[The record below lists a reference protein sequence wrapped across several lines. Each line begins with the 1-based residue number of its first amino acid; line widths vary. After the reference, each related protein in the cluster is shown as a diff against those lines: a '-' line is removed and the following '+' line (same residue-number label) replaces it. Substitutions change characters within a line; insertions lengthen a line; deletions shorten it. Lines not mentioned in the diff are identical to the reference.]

1 MTRAPFTGSLTQQPA
16 IPEEGIAAAVDL
28 LRSGRLHRY
37 NTAPGETSEAA
48 ALERGYAEWQGA
60 RYCLALASGGQA
72 MQIALRAAGVEPGAP
87 VLTNSFTLAPVPGAI
102 AAVGGRPVFVEITCD
117 LVIDLDDLTAKARAS
132 GARVLLL
139 SLMRGHLC
147 DMERLMQVAEA
158 EGLRVI
164 EDCAHTMGARW
175 NGTRSGSF
183 GLAGC
188 FSTQTYKH
196 LNSGEG
202 GLLVSDDAE
211 FMARATM
218 LSGSYMLYDR
228 HGAGPDLTAFAE
240 ARLQMPNLSARMD
253 NLRAAI
259 LRPQLR
265 NIDQS
270 IAEWNARHDRVA
282 EILDASPAIRMPHR
296 PEAEQYVGSSIQF
309 FLDDIGP
316 SEAKGFVADL
326 ARVGVEVKWFGAA
339 EPAGFTSNHTSW
351 CYVQRQELPRTDAL
365 LSGLFDMRIPL
376 TLTLEDCELIARHIA
391 DAALRI
397 ETGAPVPS

>member
-1 MTRAPFTGSLTQQPA
+1 MA
-16 IPEEGIAAAVDL
+16 
-28 LRSGRLHRY
+28 
-37 NTAPGETSEAA
+37 
-48 ALERGYAEWQGA
+48 
-60 RYCLALASGGQA
+60 
-72 MQIALRAAGVEPGAP
+72 
-87 VLTNSFTLAPVPGAI
+87 
-102 AAVGGRPVFVEITCD
+102 
-117 LVIDLDDLTAKARAS
+117 
-132 GARVLLL
+132 
-139 SLMRGHLC
+139 
-147 DMERLMQVAEA
+147 
-158 EGLRVI
+158 
-164 EDCAHTMGARW
+164 DCAHTMGARL

-228 HGAGPDLTAFAE
+228 HGAGPDLEAFSE
-240 ARLQMPNLSARMD
+240 ARFEMPNLSARMD

-270 IAEWNARHDRVA
+270 IGEWNARHDRVA
-282 EILDASPAIRMPHR
+282 EILDACPAIRMPHR
-296 PEAEQYVGSSIQF
+296 PEAEQCVGSSIQF

-316 SEAKGFVADL
+316 SEAEGFVADL
-326 ARVGVEVKWFGAA
+326 AGVGVEVKWFGAA
-339 EPAGFTSNHTSW
+339 EPAGFTSNHKSW
-351 CYVQRQELPRTDAL
+351 RYVQQQTLPRTDAL

-376 TLTLEDCELIARHIA
+376 TLTLEDCALIARHIA

-397 ETGAPVPS
+397 ETGAWVPS